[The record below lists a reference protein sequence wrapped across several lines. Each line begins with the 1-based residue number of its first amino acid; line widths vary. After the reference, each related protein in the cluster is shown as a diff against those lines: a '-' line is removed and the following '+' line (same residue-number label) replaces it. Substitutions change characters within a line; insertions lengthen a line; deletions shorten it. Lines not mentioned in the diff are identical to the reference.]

1 MFIVIWA
8 WLMHHFYIVEGQVD
22 IFRMWMLIGFTFGIY
37 RIRLWLIPRNFD
49 LGGTGGVWAMNIIAG
64 FVVIGYI
71 LKLAY
76 DVILLSKKRFNN

>member
-22 IFRMWMLIGFTFGIY
+22 IFRMWMLIGFPFGIY

-49 LGGTGGVWAMNIIAG
+49 LGGTGGVGKIQKLG
-64 FVVIGYI
+64 FVIKSQ
-71 LKLAY
+71 L
-76 DVILLSKKRFNN
+76 